1 VLQVTAEALVAVAGR
16 GSFIAPKKGALV
28 YGPQCLLY
36 DYVCNFNYQGAR
48 AARHAPRARRRTGAP
63 RPRASRGRARA
74 EPCNLHGICQTN
86 NTCFCGNG
94 YASCAPSTGL
104 QPLPGTLYGTYAS
117 SAGCET
123 NLVTDVYNCG
133 HCGNVRPRPRHR
145 CTCCPRAARH
155 PAPGAAD
162 ARAGAAPGVL
172 HHAALLQQR
181 RLQRQHRAA
190 AAAAVRLAAA
200 AARQWQAHAG
210 DANRAVGR
218 GGGRQRWG

>member
-1 VLQVTAEALVAVAGR
+1 MPEPRGAWAQLKVVQDVLQVTAEALVAVAGR

-36 DYVCNFNYQGAR
+36 DFVCNFNYQGAHIIRPQSPAR
-48 AARHAPRARRRTGAP
+48 AV
-63 RPRASRGRARA
+63 RASRGRARA

-133 HCGNVRPRPRHR
+133 HCGNVRPRPRHW
-145 CTCCPRAARH
+145 CTGCPRVCP
-155 PAPGAAD
+155 PAHANAD
-162 ARAGAAPGVL
+162 ARAAAAPGML
-172 HHAALLQQR
+172 HRAALLQQR
-181 RLQRQHRAA
+181 RLQRQRRAA

-200 AARQWQAHAG
+200 AARERQAHAG
-210 DANRAVGR
+210 DAH
-218 GGGRQRWG
+218 